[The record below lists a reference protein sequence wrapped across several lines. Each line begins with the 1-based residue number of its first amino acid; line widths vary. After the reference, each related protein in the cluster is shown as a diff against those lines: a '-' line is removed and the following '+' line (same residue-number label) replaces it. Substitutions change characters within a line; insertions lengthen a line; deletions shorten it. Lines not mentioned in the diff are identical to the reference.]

1 MGSVPRVNDVELE
14 RRRKDD
20 DLLLCMG
27 LITDA

>member
-14 RRRKDD
+14 RCRKDD